1 MASISREDGKILPT
15 YWQILDAARELF
27 AKNGFRDTTIR
38 MISKKAKVNGASVN
52 YYFRSK
58 SALYEAIFHEAFEKM
73 GKPTTGL
80 VSTVVDQKTWE
91 AAVDAWVT
99 FMLTLFLK
107 EDPEISLVR
116 QLVARERSMPTQY
129 CNDLFGEFFNPVV
142 DTFRKLVRMAMPDAS
157 EEELQCVFVSYLGQ
171 CTCFMHRDPPWD
183 KVVVCQSIP
192 RSRWIQMMR
201 KQILANITSRLSF
214 KRNTQF

>member
-1 MASISREDGKILPT
+1 MASSNREEEKTLPT

-38 MISKKAKVNGASVN
+38 MISKKARVNGASVN

-58 SALYEAIFHEAFEKM
+58 AALYETIFQEAFEKV
-73 GKPTTGL
+73 GKPMTGL
-80 VSTVVDQKTWE
+80 ASTVVDQKTWE
-91 AAVDAWVT
+91 AALDAWVT

-107 EDPEISLVR
+107 EEPEFSIVR

-129 CNDLFGEFFNPVV
+129 CNDLFAEYSHPVINA
-142 DTFRKLVRMAMPDAS
+142 FRNLIHMAMPDAP

-171 CTCFMHRDPPWD
+171 CTCFLNRDPPWD
-183 KVVVCQSIP
+183 KVVICQSIP
-192 RSRWIQMMR
+192 RNRWIQMMR
-201 KQILANITSRLSF
+201 RQIMSNITSRLSF
-214 KRNTQF
+214 KRNTLF